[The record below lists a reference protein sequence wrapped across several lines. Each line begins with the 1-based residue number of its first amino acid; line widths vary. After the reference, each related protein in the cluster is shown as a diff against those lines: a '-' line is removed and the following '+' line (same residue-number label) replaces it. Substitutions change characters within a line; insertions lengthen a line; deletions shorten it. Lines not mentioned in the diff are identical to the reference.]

1 MSKMYEFFVRYQLTK
16 SLSKTQNLK
25 KFYIKENSENFDH
38 IATLLNGFNEKRYKA
53 SFNRKNEIANLE
65 KEIIIST
72 SNLQK
77 KSNLID
83 ILREKKI
90 IMKKN
95 LERIKQLIDE
105 KKKVLEIENSK
116 LQNEK
121 IQENNAL
128 IIISNIR
135 RHTFS
140 FILE

>member
-1 MSKMYEFFVRYQLTK
+1 
-16 SLSKTQNLK
+16 
-25 KFYIKENSENFDH
+25 
-38 IATLLNGFNEKRYKA
+38 
-53 SFNRKNEIANLE
+53 
-65 KEIIIST
+65 
-72 SNLQK
+72 
-77 KSNLID
+77 LID